1 MIDLT
6 PSPLLIILAV
16 AALGLLVQLY
26 YFLFTFLKVS
36 IYKQLPAPNNYP
48 PVSVVICARNEAE
61 RLEKFLTLV
70 LEQDYPNFEVI
81 VVNDC
86 SWDNSEDLLEAL
98 ALNYKHLKVANI
110 KFVDKHEHGKKFAL
124 TIGIKAAVNEILLLT
139 DADCYPTSN
148 QWIKQ
153 MMHGQ
158 TAKKEIVV
166 AYGKY
171 EKQNSTLNTFIR
183 FDAFFIAVQFLGNA
197 LKGNTYMGVGRNLS
211 YKRELFFGAKGFASH
226 MHILSGDDD
235 LFINEV
241 ATKSNV
247 AVVINKDAF
256 TVSLPKQTWK
266 EWFRQKKRHHSTAK
280 HYKSTHKQTLIG
292 YPISWLFF
300 HAAIIT
306 GLILQY
312 NVLILICVYFF
323 RACVQ
328 IAILHTAARK
338 LNETDLGWKAPFLE
352 FIQLVFINPV
362 YFFSTFFVKKTKWM

>member
-16 AALGLLVQLY
+16 ATLGLLVQLY

-36 IYKQLPAPNNYP
+36 IYKPLPAPSTFP

-98 ALNYKHLKVANI
+98 ALNHKHLKVANI

-148 QWIKQ
+148 QWIKE
-153 MMHGQ
+153 MMHGHS
-158 TAKKEIVV
+158 TNKNIVV

-211 YKRELFFGAKGFASH
+211 YKRELFFAAKGFASH

-247 AVVINKDAF
+247 AVVINKDAI

-280 HYKSTHKQTLIG
+280 HYKSTHKRTLIV
-292 YPISWLFF
+292 YPLSWLFF
-300 HAAIIT
+300 HAAIIA

-312 NVLILICVYFF
+312 NVLILIGLYFL